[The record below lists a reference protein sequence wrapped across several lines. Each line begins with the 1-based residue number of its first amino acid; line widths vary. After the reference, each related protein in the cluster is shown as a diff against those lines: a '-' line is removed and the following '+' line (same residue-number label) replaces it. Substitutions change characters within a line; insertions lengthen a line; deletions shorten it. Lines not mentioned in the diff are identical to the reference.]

1 MRHAKKRL
9 QLGRFTSWHDATI
22 KSLAKN
28 VILCQSIKTTLHR
41 AKASRQMIEHLITLG
56 KKNTLFGRRQAQ
68 KILGEHKVVNLL
80 FNEIAPRFSNR
91 SSGFTRIISMGKR
104 RGDDAEMVIFEL
116 TEIKKKEVKPVKHAK
131 EAKPQGDG
139 LPSVRQSHK
148 PQPAQDAGKQ
158 AEEKAAEEN
167 KQESKAAIKDKL
179 AKAQKPQKKFL
190 GGIRSIFKKKSD
202 SL

>member
-41 AKASRQMIEHLITLG
+41 AKASRQMIEKLITLG
-56 KKNTLFGRRQAQ
+56 KKNTLFSRRQAQ
-68 KILGEHKVVNLL
+68 KILGEHKLVNLL
-80 FNEIAPRFSNR
+80 FNEIAPRFSKR
-91 SSGFTRIISMGKR
+91 ASGFTRIIGIGKR

-131 EAKPQGDG
+131 EAKPQ
-139 LPSVRQSHK
+139 
-148 PQPAQDAGKQ
+148 PAQDVEKQ
-158 AEEKAAEEN
+158 AEEKTVEEI
-167 KQESKAAIKDKL
+167 KGEPKPIIKERPAKSK
-179 AKAQKPQKKFL
+179 KPQNKFL